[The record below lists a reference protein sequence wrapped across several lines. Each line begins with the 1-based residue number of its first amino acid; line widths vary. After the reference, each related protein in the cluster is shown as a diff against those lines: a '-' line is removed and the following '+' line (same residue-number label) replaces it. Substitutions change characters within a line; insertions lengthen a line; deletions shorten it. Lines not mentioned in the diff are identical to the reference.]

1 MSLKILLSGAKGRM
15 GQAISSIA
23 EDHDCRITH
32 PVDLGDDPSGF
43 ISDCDLVI
51 DFSLRDATRPLAELA
66 GEHGKPMVIGTT
78 GHDTDDREAIEK
90 TALQIPMVWAGN
102 FSTGVNL
109 LFYLTQQ
116 AARVLDART
125 GFDPEVIEMHH
136 RLKQDAPSGTA
147 DRLLEILK
155 DSRKLGEDDVSHGRS
170 GMVGE
175 RKDEEIGS
183 HALRGGDVVG
193 EHTVM
198 FAGTGERI
206 ELTHRATDRVIF
218 AAGAL
223 KAAKWVA
230 NQPAGLYSM
239 QDVLGLQA

>member
-15 GQAISSIA
+15 GRHFSIA
-23 EDHDCRITH
+23 RLPITH
-32 PVDLGDDPSGF
+32 PVDLGDDLVGL
-43 ISDCDLVI
+43 IADCDSVI
-51 DFSLRDATRPLAELA
+51 DFPLRDATRPLAELA

-90 TALQIPMVWAGN
+90 TASKIPMVWAGN

-198 FAGTGERI
+198 FAGIGERI

>member
-1 MSLKILLSGAKGRM
+1 
-15 GQAISSIA
+15 
-23 EDHDCRITH
+23 
-32 PVDLGDDPSGF
+32 
-43 ISDCDLVI
+43 
-51 DFSLRDATRPLAELA
+51 
-66 GEHGKPMVIGTT
+66 MVIGT

-90 TALQIPMVWAGN
+90 TASKIPMVWAGN

-183 HALRGGDVVG
+183 HA
-193 EHTVM
+193 
-198 FAGTGERI
+198 
-206 ELTHRATDRVIF
+206 RAEAT
-218 AAGAL
+218 
-223 KAAKWVA
+223 W
-230 NQPAGLYSM
+230 
-239 QDVLGLQA
+239 